1 MVEKMTLGKYIS
13 KKRIML
19 NMTQEELAKRMNV
32 SKSAVAK
39 WETNAGIPNRDNIE
53 KLAVLIN
60 VSIDEIFRII
70 SLDYGKQNNDINI
83 TDDVI
88 NILKA
93 YGYEVSRKK

>member
-1 MVEKMTLGKYIS
+1 MKGRDILMVEKMTLGKYIS

-19 NMTQEELAKRMNV
+19 NMTQEELAKRM
-32 SKSAVAK
+32 
-39 WETNAGIPNRDNIE
+39 
-53 KLAVLIN
+53 N